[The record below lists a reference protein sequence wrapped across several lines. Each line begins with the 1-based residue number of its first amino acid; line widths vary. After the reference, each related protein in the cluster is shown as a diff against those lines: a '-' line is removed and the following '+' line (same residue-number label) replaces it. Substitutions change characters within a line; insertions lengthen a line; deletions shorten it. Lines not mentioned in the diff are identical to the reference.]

1 MTAPFHFIAGLPRS
15 GSTLL
20 AALLRQNPRFH
31 ASMSSPLARM
41 TSSVLVEMAGEDGP
55 LVSPD
60 KRCRVLRG
68 LFDAYYAEALATR
81 EVIFDTNRGW
91 GARLPLLVELFGDV
105 KMICMVRDV
114 ASVMDSFEV
123 LVRKNVFERSG
134 LFLDERERA
143 TLISRTDA
151 LLLPNRTIGY
161 ALASLKEAFYGE
173 HAHSLLVV
181 EYDQLVRFPT
191 QTLQLIYQFLGEPL
205 FEHSLDGL
213 QYDEPGFDNGI
224 ATPGLHLVRPS
235 VQTVA
240 RRSVL
245 PPDLHERLS
254 QLSFWRQPGQSRA
267 HLVRQVN
274 AHAGDGDSDGAVRL
288 VIASA
293 DEIGEPDPL
302 PELHRLP

>member
-60 KRCRVLRG
+60 KRRRVLRG
-68 LFDAYYAEALATR
+68 LFDAYYAEERATR
-81 EVIFDTNRGW
+81 EVVFDTNRGW
-91 GARLPLLVELFGDV
+91 GTRLPLLVELFGDV

-134 LFLDERERA
+134 LFQDERERA
-143 TLISRTDA
+143 TLASRTDA

-181 EYDQLVRFPT
+181 EYDQFVRFPA

-205 FEHSLDGL
+205 FEHSFDTL

-254 QLSFWRQPGQSRA
+254 QLNFWRQPGHSRA
-267 HLVRQVN
+267 HLVRQVH
-274 AHAGDGDSDGAVRL
+274 ADAGDGDGAARL

-293 DEIGEPDPL
+293 DEISEPDQL

>member
-1 MTAPFHFIAGLPRS
+1 MTAKFHFIAGLPRS

-41 TSSVLVEMAGEDGP
+41 TSSVLVEMTGEDGP

-60 KRCRVLRG
+60 KRRGVLRG
-68 LFDAYYAEALATR
+68 LFDAYYAEESATR

-91 GARLPLLVELFGDV
+91 GTRLPLLAELFGDV

-143 TLISRTDA
+143 TVYSRTEA

-161 ALASLKEAFYGE
+161 ALASLKEAVYGE
-173 HAHSLLVV
+173 HARSVLVV
-181 EYDQLVRFPT
+181 EYDQLVRFPA
-191 QTLQLIYQFLGEPL
+191 QTLRLIYQFLGEPL
-205 FEHSLDGL
+205 FEHSLDTL
-213 QYDEPGFDNGI
+213 HYDEPGFDNGI

-235 VQTVA
+235 IQTIA
-240 RRSVL
+240 RRTVL

-254 QLSFWRQPGQSRA
+254 QLSFWRQPGYSQA
-267 HLVRQVN
+267 HIVRHAN
-274 AHAGDGDSDGAVRL
+274 AGAGDADGAAKL

-293 DEIGEPDPL
+293 DEVSEPDLL